1 MIDDFVK
8 KLTKIFEKYG
18 DPALNPEKYNV
29 SESELSLFNF
39 YYSAYSSGILK
50 QAVAAGGQI
59 PRIKVTYNGDIDEL
73 ISKINSIEDLNSKV
87 VIYISNEIN
96 DINHLNKLKE
106 TYHDKEI
113 VINWNNELSF
123 IDDVISAVYMIDYY
137 KSVIDDNLSS
147 LEKVTMAYDIVK
159 SHYYKEYNVK
169 NTMKSRNITEM
180 VNNDCIVCRGYVN
193 IFNRLL
199 REMGVNASFLDL
211 SLKSDDK
218 VVVEHSRSF
227 VHLTD
232 EKYGIDGYFVFDPT
246 WDSIGKE
253 HYYQFNEE
261 YAKYSRV
268 KKDDYEKAD
277 SLVSY
282 IHFLVPLQS
291 YEIKFSNSHDE
302 KITLQNNTKLDSKL
316 THDMLH
322 TNQNSN
328 SQNALSPLS
337 FVNLLYNVKLAE
349 GYSIDD
355 IPRLIQESLYVS
367 KYGYYKL
374 NSINSAINSILQNEQ
389 KERKSKGFVT
399 ITLFYL
405 IGIII
410 LILTFIYCIL
420 H

>member
-8 KLTKIFEKYG
+8 ELTKIFEKYG
-18 DPALNPEKYNV
+18 DPALNPEKYNL
-29 SESELSLFNF
+29 SESKLDWLSF

-50 QAVAAGGQI
+50 TAVAAGGQF
-59 PRIKVTYNGDIDEL
+59 PRVKVTYNGDIDEL
-73 ISKINSIEDLNSKV
+73 ISKINSIEDLNSKM

-106 TYHDKEI
+106 AYHDKEI

-137 KSVIDDNLSS
+137 KSVIDDNLSP

-159 SHYYKEYNVK
+159 SRYYKEYNIEH
-169 NTMKSRNITEM
+169 TMKSRHITEM
-180 VNNDCIVCRGYVN
+180 VNNDYIVCGGYVK

-199 REMGVNASFLDL
+199 RELGVNASVLDL

-218 VVVEHSRSF
+218 GVVGHVRSF

-232 EKYGIDGYFVFDPT
+232 EKYDIDGYFVFDPT
-246 WDSIGKE
+246 WDSIDKE

-261 YAKYSRV
+261 YAKYSKD
-268 KKDDYEKAD
+268 KKDGYEKAD

-291 YEIKFSNSHDE
+291 YESIFSNSHDE
-302 KITLQNNTKLDSKL
+302 EIILKNNTKLDSKL
-316 THDMLH
+316 THDILH

-328 SQNALSPLS
+328 RQNALSTLS
-337 FVNLLYNVKLAE
+337 FANLLYNVKLAE

-374 NSINSAINSILQNEQ
+374 NAINSSINSILQNEQ
-389 KERKSKGFVT
+389 KERKSKGFAT
-399 ITLFYL
+399 IILFYL

-410 LILTFIYCIL
+410 SILTFIYCIL

>member
-1 MIDDFVK
+1 MIDNFVK
-8 KLTKIFEKYG
+8 KLTEIFERCG
-18 DPALNPEKYNV
+18 DPALNPEKYHF
-29 SESELSLFNF
+29 SESELNLFNF
-39 YYSAYSSGILK
+39 YYPAYSSGILK
-50 QAVAAGGQI
+50 QVVAAGGQI
-59 PRIKVTYNGDIDEL
+59 PRVKVTYNGDIDEL

-96 DINHLNKLKE
+96 DINHLNKLRE

-169 NTMKSRNITEM
+169 HTVKSRHITEM
-180 VNNDCIVCRGYVN
+180 VNNDYIVCRGYVN

-199 REMGVNASFLDL
+199 REMGVNASVLSL
-211 SLKSDDK
+211 SLKSGDK
-218 VVVEHSRSF
+218 VVGHSRSF

-246 WDSIGKE
+246 WDSIDKE

-261 YAKYSRV
+261 YARYNEG

-291 YEIKFSNSHDE
+291 YESKFSNSHDE
-302 KITLQNNTKLDSKL
+302 KIILQNNTKLDSKL
-316 THDMLH
+316 THDILH

-328 SQNALSPLS
+328 IENVLSTLS

-367 KYGYYKL
+367 KYGYYNL
-374 NSINSAINSILQNEQ
+374 NAINSAIDSILQNEQ
-389 KERKSKGFVT
+389 KERKSKGFVA
-399 ITLFYL
+399 ITLLYL

-410 LILTFIYCIL
+410 SIFTFIYCIL

>member
-147 LEKVTMAYDIVK
+147 LEKVTMAYDIVI

-199 REMGVNASFLDL
+199 REMGVNASFLEL
-211 SLKSDDK
+211 SS
-218 VVVEHSRSF
+218 V
-227 VHLTD
+227 
-232 EKYGIDGYFVFDPT
+232 
-246 WDSIGKE
+246 
-253 HYYQFNEE
+253 
-261 YAKYSRV
+261 
-268 KKDDYEKAD
+268 
-277 SLVSY
+277 
-282 IHFLVPLQS
+282 
-291 YEIKFSNSHDE
+291 
-302 KITLQNNTKLDSKL
+302 
-316 THDMLH
+316 
-322 TNQNSN
+322 
-328 SQNALSPLS
+328 
-337 FVNLLYNVKLAE
+337 
-349 GYSIDD
+349 
-355 IPRLIQESLYVS
+355 
-367 KYGYYKL
+367 
-374 NSINSAINSILQNEQ
+374 
-389 KERKSKGFVT
+389 
-399 ITLFYL
+399 
-405 IGIII
+405 
-410 LILTFIYCIL
+410 
-420 H
+420 

>member
-1 MIDDFVK
+1 
-8 KLTKIFEKYG
+8 
-18 DPALNPEKYNV
+18 
-29 SESELSLFNF
+29 
-39 YYSAYSSGILK
+39 
-50 QAVAAGGQI
+50 
-59 PRIKVTYNGDIDEL
+59 
-73 ISKINSIEDLNSKV
+73 
-87 VIYISNEIN
+87 
-96 DINHLNKLKE
+96 
-106 TYHDKEI
+106 
-113 VINWNNELSF
+113 
-123 IDDVISAVYMIDYY
+123 
-137 KSVIDDNLSS
+137 
-147 LEKVTMAYDIVK
+147 
-159 SHYYKEYNVK
+159 
-169 NTMKSRNITEM
+169 M

-261 YAKYSRV
+261 YAKYSKV

-277 SLVSY
+277 PLVSY

-291 YEIKFSNSHDE
+291 YKSKFSNSHDE
-302 KITLQNNTKLDSKL
+302 KIILQNNTKLDSKL

>member
-8 KLTKIFEKYG
+8 KLTKMFEKYG
-18 DPALNPEKYNV
+18 VPSLNPEKYNL
-29 SESELSLFNF
+29 SESELSWLNL

-50 QAVAAGGQI
+50 QTIAAAGQI
-59 PRIKVTYNGDIDEL
+59 PRVKVTYNGDINEL
-73 ISKINSIEDLNSKV
+73 ISKINSIEDLNSKM

-169 NTMKSRNITEM
+169 HTMKSRHITEM
-180 VNNDCIVCRGYVN
+180 VNNDYIVCRGYVN

-199 REMGVNASFLDL
+199 REMKVNASVLNL
-211 SLKSDDK
+211 SLKSNDK
-218 VVVEHSRSF
+218 VVAEHSRSF
-227 VHLTD
+227 VRLTD

-246 WDSIGKE
+246 WDSIGNE
-253 HYYQFNEE
+253 HYYQFNGK
-261 YAKYSRV
+261 YAKYNKG

-291 YEIKFSNSHDE
+291 YESKFSNSHNE
-302 KITLQNNTKLDSKL
+302 NIILQNKTKLDSKL
-316 THDMLH
+316 THDILH
-322 TNQNSN
+322 TNQNRN
-328 SQNALSPLS
+328 NGNALSILS

-367 KYGYYKL
+367 EYGYYEL
-374 NSINSAINSILQNEQ
+374 NTINIAINSILQNEQ
-389 KERKSKGFVT
+389 KESKSKGFVA

-410 LILTFIYCIL
+410 SILTFIYCIL